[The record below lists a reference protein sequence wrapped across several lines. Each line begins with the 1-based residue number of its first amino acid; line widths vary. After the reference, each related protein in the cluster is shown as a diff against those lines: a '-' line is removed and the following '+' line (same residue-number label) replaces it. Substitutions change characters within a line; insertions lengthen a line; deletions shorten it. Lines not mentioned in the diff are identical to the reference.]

1 MYQTCMVGQ
10 VTTRADRV
18 AADLRERIALGDVGL
33 SGALESEAALGERH
47 GVSRVT
53 VRRALELLR
62 AEGLVESRRGAG
74 WFVSGASFH
83 QALALGTFRH
93 AASAV
98 AEAGLRAERRVADFG
113 FRPAPDRVATS
124 LRLDATADVLHS
136 RSLRSVGDVPLD
148 IAHEWVPADLGATI
162 SRSDAQDPGIW
173 STLQRQGVRIDA
185 VRQTVTGAVATDGDA
200 DLLGVPPGTALLLVR
215 RIAQDTSGRPI
226 ALADHRYLA
235 SRFSL
240 EVEFRGWSTAGSTDP
255 PGLRDTAL
263 PGRTPDGSTTDH
275 PHDDLTEDRQ

>member
-1 MYQTCMVGQ
+1 
-10 VTTRADRV
+10 
-18 AADLRERIALGDVGL
+18 
-33 SGALESEAALGERH
+33 
-47 GVSRVT
+47 
-53 VRRALELLR
+53 
-62 AEGLVESRRGAG
+62 
-74 WFVSGASFH
+74 
-83 QALALGTFRH
+83 
-93 AASAV
+93 
-98 AEAGLRAERRVADFG
+98 
-113 FRPAPDRVATS
+113 
-124 LRLDATADVLHS
+124 VLHS

-263 PGRTPDGSTTDH
+263 PGRTPDGLTTDH